1 MISTSVKDVGSVMNA
16 ITPSSSTSNS
26 SSGSNVSFQSVLDNQ
41 TNKESVGQPKA
52 DNNTKVE
59 DKEPVDACDNT
70 KVEKDTKSA
79 DVDDTSEAED
89 VAKATDAQGMT
100 EEVDEE
106 VLEILGGAAY
116 ELMQQIAEVLGVSV
130 EEVQSTM
137 EMLGMNDVELLNP
150 DKLSDLILTISGSND
165 SLSLLTNEELYT
177 DYQQIMEQL
186 KGLLQKCEEALEMN
200 PEQLNKLIDDVAI
213 QQATMDAVE
222 EMPIEEM
229 DIPEVPQDDAS
240 DTVYIHKVTEAD
252 IYNNAG
258 TVTVEVTEPKQDA
271 GQSTESNAR
280 QENPFA
286 QNLLNQ
292 QPQMVQELENL
303 AQTSTSWDADTE
315 QIMRQIMDYM
325 KIHVGPEATDIEMR
339 LTPESLGTLHVQVA
353 SKSGVLTANFMA
365 ENETVKAVLESQM
378 VQLKESFAEQG
389 VKVEAIEVT
398 VQTHEFERN
407 LEQGRGRQQEETNN
421 KKNKTRRINLNAP
434 LDTELVEEE
443 DKLAAE
449 MMAANGST
457 VDYTV

>member
-26 SSGSNVSFQSVLDNQ
+26 SSNSNVSFQSFLDNQ
-41 TNKESVGQPKA
+41 TNKESVEQPKA

-59 DKEPVDACDNT
+59 EKEPVDAYENT
-70 KVEKDTKSA
+70 KVEKDTKPT
-79 DVDDTSEAED
+79 DVNDTSKSEEVAE
-89 VAKATDAQGMT
+89 ATDAQDMT
-100 EEVDEE
+100 EEVLE
-106 VLEILGGAAY
+106 VLGGAAY

-130 EEVQSTM
+130 EEVQSTL

-150 DKLSDLILTISGSND
+150 DKLSDVFLTISGSND

-186 KGLLQKCEEALEMN
+186 KGLLQECGETLEMDS
-200 PEQLNKLIDDVAI
+200 EQLNKLIDDVAM
-213 QQATMDAVE
+213 QQAVMDAAE
-222 EMPIEEM
+222 EMPVVET
-229 DIPEVPQDDAS
+229 DIPQDDAS

-252 IYNNAG
+252 MYNNAG
-258 TVTVEVTEPKQDA
+258 TVTVETTETKQDA
-271 GQSTESNAR
+271 GQSMEGNAQ

-292 QPQMVQELENL
+292 QQQMVQELESL
-303 AQTSTSWDADTE
+303 AQTSTNWDADTE

-353 SKSGVLTANFMA
+353 SKGGVLTANFVA

-378 VQLKESFAEQG
+378 IQLKESFAEQG

-407 LEQGRGRQQEETNN
+407 LEQGRGRQQEENDN